1 MSDINST
8 LALMHWPQTGATHY
22 HAQLGLPDKVCA
34 IKGLVVSYL
43 CCSMANIDDLWDIY
57 GFMDNLHVHC
67 FKGEFYLLTN
77 IKEFKIKEYSIGLN
91 LLDVI

>member
-8 LALMHWPQTGATHY
+8 SREECIASKTGATHF

-43 CCSMANIDDLWDIY
+43 CCSMANINDQWY
-57 GFMDNLHVHC
+57 GSMDKPKVRNLVPWC
-67 FKGEFYLLTN
+67 GQDGIELKYRNTP
-77 IKEFKIKEYSIGLN
+77 
-91 LLDVI
+91 